1 MTRKRFYMEWAYVLG
16 IVLLALGTA
25 LMEKA
30 DFGMSMVVA
39 PAYVLYLKLSQQ
51 FSFVTFGM
59 MEYMLQAFL
68 LVLLGLGMRRFK
80 LSYLFSFVTAVIYG
94 FTLDGCMLLAGLLPD
109 GGMIMRVVNYVL
121 GMVLCSAGVAFFFH
135 TYIAPEAYE
144 LIVKELS
151 GAWGISVSKFKT
163 GYDLVSCM
171 ISVVLSFAFFGLWHF
186 EGVKLGTVLCAL
198 VNGTIIGFISGG
210 MEKRWEFVRGI
221 KR

>member
-1 MTRKRFYMEWAYVLG
+1 MEWAYVLG

-39 PAYVLYLKLSQQ
+39 PAYVLYLKLSAH

-68 LVLLGLGMRRFK
+68 LVLLGLGMRRFR

-94 FTLDGCMLLAGLLPD
+94 FTLDGCMLLAGMLPD
-109 GGMIMRVVNYVL
+109 GGMIVRVVNYVL

-163 GYDLVSCM
+163 GYDLVSCL
-171 ISVVLSFAFFGLWHF
+171 ISIVMSFAFFGLWHF

-198 VNGTIIGFISGG
+198 VNGSIIGFMSSA
-210 MEKRWEFVRGI
+210 MEKRWDFVRGI
-221 KR
+221 NERK